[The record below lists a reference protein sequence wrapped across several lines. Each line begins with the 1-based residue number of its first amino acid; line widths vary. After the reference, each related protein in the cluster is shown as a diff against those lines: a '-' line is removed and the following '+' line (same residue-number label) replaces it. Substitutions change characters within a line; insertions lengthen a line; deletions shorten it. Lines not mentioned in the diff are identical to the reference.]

1 MHAHQKLPRK
11 LILGVIERMPDGIG
25 LVRHLER
32 RQGNVKRANQNVRTD
47 EIVVKYLRAGHTQTR
62 R

>member
-47 EIVVKYLRAGHTQTR
+47 EIVVKYLRA
-62 R
+62 